1 MIHFAAS
8 DRRNIFEKYNCLKP
22 DRLNLLFNQSI
33 DLHPLESS
41 LCKYVGN
48 PSSEFNN
55 ADGSSNYWG
64 AYSERSRNS

>member
-48 PSSEFNN
+48 QPSELNN
-55 ADGSSNYWG
+55 VDGSRNDQS
-64 AYSERSRNS
+64 AYCGHDGNS